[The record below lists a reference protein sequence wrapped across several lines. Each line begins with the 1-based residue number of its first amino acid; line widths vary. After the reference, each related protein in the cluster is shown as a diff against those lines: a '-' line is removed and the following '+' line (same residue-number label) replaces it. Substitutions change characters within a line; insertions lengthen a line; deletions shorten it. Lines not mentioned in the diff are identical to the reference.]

1 MAFYAIKFSTGST
14 FSTVASTNMSFK
26 KLFLLR
32 NGGRMVKT
40 LMLGFPSFKY
50 DAILPAR
57 TTCEICIHRYLPRTS
72 HCFWNYI
79 LNHRFSLHPSHPL
92 DTRRL
97 GRKKLGG
104 LQRKNETYLRLRNQT
119 FSSLLLNP
127 LKGPLD
133 FYSS

>member
-92 DTRRL
+92 RGWAAKNL
-97 GRKKLGG
+97 EGCNKKMKPICVSEI
-104 LQRKNETYLRLRNQT
+104 RHFPR
-119 FSSLLLNP
+119 SSLLLKP
-127 LKGPLD
+127 FKGPLD
-133 FYSS
+133 FYS

>member
-14 FSTVASTNMSFK
+14 FSTDASTNMSFK

-92 DTRRL
+92 R
-97 GRKKLGG
+97 GWAA
-104 LQRKNETYLRLRNQT
+104 KNLEGCNEKMKPICVSEIRQFSEVLFAVETL
-119 FSSLLLNP
+119 
-127 LKGPLD
+127 
-133 FYSS
+133 